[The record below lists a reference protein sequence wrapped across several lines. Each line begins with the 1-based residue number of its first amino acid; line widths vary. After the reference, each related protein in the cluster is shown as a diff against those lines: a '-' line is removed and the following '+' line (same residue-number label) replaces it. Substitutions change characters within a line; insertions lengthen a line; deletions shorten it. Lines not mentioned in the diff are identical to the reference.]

1 VLAALLLAP
10 AASANPRMVIGASE
24 ELVKSDVLAESRA
37 QLALATAAGLQLVR
51 VTAFWRSG
59 QSEPSA
65 ALLKSLETTQTAA
78 TTSGVTLMLSVYPDS
93 NRDVPLDDGARAQ
106 FASFVAGIAR
116 AVPEIRQFVIG
127 NESNLNFFWLPQFN
141 PDGTSAAPAAYTQL
155 LARTYDAL
163 KAIDPE
169 LEVIGGAISPA
180 GTDNPTGIRPSHSPG
195 RFILGMG
202 DAYRAMARTTPIMD
216 AFAFHPYGQRSKSPP
231 SAQNPNSTRI
241 SLADYGKLVSFLG
254 QAFDGTAQ
262 RGSTL
267 PLVYDEY
274 GVQTVPPPAKQ
285 SLYTNLD
292 APSAADAVSED
303 EQAAY
308 YRQALQIAFC
318 QPNVE
323 AFLFFHTVDE
333 TDARRWQSGLYYPDL
348 TPKTSLAPVRTAVL
362 EARRGIIAR
371 CPGIQ
376 VPVRPLAPV
385 SFPGPR
391 TVSRQNRDW
400 QVVAGCVQDCGYLV
414 RLERFPGGST
424 TLAGSGI
431 LVGGTTNTIR
441 LPARRVAPGTYRLTI
456 RLTTRLNPGPALYKV
471 SRPFTV
477 G

>member
-1 VLAALLLAP
+1 
-10 AASANPRMVIGASE
+10 MVIGASE
-24 ELVKSDVLAESRA
+24 ELVKSDVPAQSRA

-51 VTAFWRSG
+51 VTAFWRPG
-59 QSEPSA
+59 QSEPSTG
-65 ALLKSLETTQTAA
+65 LLKSLETTQTEA
-78 TTSGVTLMLSVYPDS
+78 TSSGVALMLSVYPDS
-93 NRDVPLDDGARAQ
+93 NRAVPLDDVARAQ

-127 NESNLNFFWLPQFN
+127 NEANLNFFWLPQFN

-163 KAIDPE
+163 KAVDPE

-274 GVQTVPPPAKQ
+274 GVQTIPPPAKQ

-323 AFLFFHTVDE
+323 AVLFFHTVDE

-348 TPKTSLAPVRTAVL
+348 TPKTSLAQVRTAVL

-477 G
+477 D

>member
-1 VLAALLLAP
+1 
-10 AASANPRMVIGASE
+10 M
-24 ELVKSDVLAESRA
+24 
-37 QLALATAAGLQLVR
+37 
-51 VTAFWRSG
+51 
-59 QSEPSA
+59 
-65 ALLKSLETTQTAA
+65 
-78 TTSGVTLMLSVYPDS
+78 
-93 NRDVPLDDGARAQ
+93 
-106 FASFVAGIAR
+106 
-116 AVPEIRQFVIG
+116 
-127 NESNLNFFWLPQFN
+127 
-141 PDGTSAAPAAYTQL
+141 
-155 LARTYDAL
+155 TYDAL
-163 KAIDPE
+163 KAVDPTI
-169 LEVIGGAISPA
+169 EVIGGAISPA

-202 DAYRAMARTTPIMD
+202 EAYRAMARTTPIMD

-231 SAQNPNSTRI
+231 TAQNPNSTRI

-274 GVQTVPPPAKQ
+274 GVQTIPPPAKQ

-308 YRQALQIAFC
+308 YRQALQIASC

-323 AFLFFHTVDE
+323 AFLFFHTIDE

-348 TPKTSLAPVRTAVL
+348 TAKTSLAPVRTAVL

-376 VPVRPLAPV
+376 VPVRTLAPV

-414 RLERFPGGST
+414 RLERSPGGST
-424 TLAGSGI
+424 TLASSGI

-456 RLTTRLNPGPALYKV
+456 RLTTRLNPGRALYKV